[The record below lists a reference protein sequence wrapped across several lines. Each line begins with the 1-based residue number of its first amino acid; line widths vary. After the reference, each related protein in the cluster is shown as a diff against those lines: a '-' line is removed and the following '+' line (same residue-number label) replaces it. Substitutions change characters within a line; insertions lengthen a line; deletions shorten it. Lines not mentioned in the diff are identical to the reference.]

1 MAERMSGVTI
11 KSVCAGIAGGHIE
24 SFNENGV
31 VAVKNGEVTAQ
42 DVARVI
48 ESASAKNIPV
58 GYEVLHILPQQF
70 KLDGQDEIKDPIG
83 MSGVRLE
90 VDVHIVTGAVS
101 SAANITKSCSKS
113 RHCCRRYLLRTACIK
128 RSSIN

>member
-70 KLDGQDEIKDPIG
+70 KLDGQDEIKD
-83 MSGVRLE
+83 
-90 VDVHIVTGAVS
+90 HAQKQ
-101 SAANITKSCSKS
+101 A
-113 RHCCRRYLLRTACIK
+113 LL
-128 RSSIN
+128 